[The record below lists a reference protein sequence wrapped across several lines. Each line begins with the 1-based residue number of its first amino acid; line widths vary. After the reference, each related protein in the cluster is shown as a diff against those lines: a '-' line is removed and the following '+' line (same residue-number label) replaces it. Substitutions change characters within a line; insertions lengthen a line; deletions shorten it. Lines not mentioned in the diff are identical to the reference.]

1 MRVVG
6 IDPGTYSFDLF
17 GMESNKMENK
27 MESEIKNKMENRMEN
42 KTIVDESIRSEK
54 IFKDPGILIKK
65 IKELMPLDI
74 VIGPSGYGIP
84 LKSIKNLSEEDI
96 GRMIPLDTNVPVN
109 EGIKNVL
116 LKMKDMQMP
125 VYFTPGVIDLKT
137 VPAYR
142 KWNRFDMGTADKVCC
157 VALGIK
163 DQSERLKIPFNK
175 TSFVYVEVGYGF
187 TAVLGVENGKIVD
200 GIGGTNGSPGFLA
213 CGGMDAEVAIRL
225 KLLLTQDLIFKG
237 GLKDFVGE
245 DIEPRDLAEFK
256 EAMLLLGESIERDV
270 ASMLVSVRNPKE
282 ILLSGRLMTYDP
294 IKNEITHRL
303 NKYAKVV
310 QVNRLSKI
318 AKEAACGAY
327 VIGEGL
333 LGGKYHKLVENL
345 EIVES

>member
-1 MRVVG
+1 MRIVG

-17 GMESNKMENK
+17 GMENR
-27 MESEIKNKMENRMEN
+27 MESEMENRMEN
-42 KTIVDESIRSEK
+42 RMESEIIVDETIKSEN

-84 LKSIKNLSEEDI
+84 LKSIEDMSEEDI
-96 GRMIPLDTNVPVN
+96 GEMIPLDTNVPVN
-109 EGIKNVL
+109 EGIKRVL
-116 LKMKDMQMP
+116 LEMKEMQMP

-163 DQSERLKIPFNK
+163 DQSERLNIPFNE
-175 TSFVYVEVGYGF
+175 TSFIYVEVGYGF
-187 TAVLGVENGKIVD
+187 TAVIGIENGKIVD
-200 GIGGTNGSPGFLA
+200 GIGGTNGSLGFLA

-225 KLLLTQDLIFKG
+225 NLPLTQDLIFKG

-245 DIEPRDLAEFK
+245 DIEPRDLVKFK
-256 EAMLLLGESIERDV
+256 EAMLLLEDSIEKDV
-270 ASMLVSVRNPKE
+270 ASTLVSVRNPKE
-282 ILLSGRLMTYDP
+282 IILSGRLITYDF
-294 IKNEITHRL
+294 IKDEIARRL
-303 NKYAKVV
+303 NGYAKVV

-333 LGGKYHKLVENL
+333 LRGKYRKLVENM